1 MVKSYYS
8 AWVLGLMSVMFSLP
22 VAASGSSLTNLHSTE
37 SPLGVVAIVI
47 FIVAYGLVIA
57 EEFIHLR
64 KSKPVLLAAGV
75 IWVLVALLGKQ
86 VEHGNEIVEAALN
99 HNLLEYSALLL
110 FLLTAMI
117 YVNAMTERGIF
128 EALRSWL
135 IKKGYSYRKL
145 FWITGF
151 LAFFYIADCR

>member
-22 VAASGSSLTNLHSTE
+22 VAASGSSLTNLHSTD

-99 HNLLEYSALLL
+99 HNLLEYSAFECLWG
-110 FLLTAMI
+110 I
-117 YVNAMTERGIF
+117 YSI
-128 EALRSWL
+128 
-135 IKKGYSYRKL
+135 
-145 FWITGF
+145 
-151 LAFFYIADCR
+151 